1 MKKVYYEYDMQRR
14 VFRRIYPTLRQR
26 LLTYALWTL
35 GIIVSAGVVFLLFY
49 LLVPTPSVEE
59 LRDEN
64 LKLQAR
70 YQDLSRKVDG
80 ALEVLNAIEQRDD
93 NLYRVLLESE
103 PVSEH
108 IRQSGYSGT
117 NRYSELMDMSNSS
130 LVVSIA
136 QRVDLLEKKLYVQTK
151 SFNDVVDMY
160 RDNAKRIDCIPSI
173 QPVSNKDLKRTA
185 SGYGYRIDPIYH
197 VRKFHA
203 GMDFTCPTGT
213 PVYATGNGRVVSAKW
228 RTGFGNCIEINHG
241 YGYVTLYAHLSRINV
256 KVGQTVSRGE
266 VIGKAGSTGK
276 STGPHVHYEVLLNGK
291 NLNPINYYFMDL
303 DADEYEQMVQ
313 MSENQG
319 RVYD

>member
-26 LLTYALWTL
+26 LLTYALRTL